1 MKISA
6 IVIGCIGA
14 LAIMSLDS
22 SNVLPIIVA
31 CGCLVYEVFFVC
43 VNWDNWM
50 RKWNAEGY
58 WDYEPEDLGEIEDLW
73 GRADIVEWDKRW
85 NKK

>member
-22 SNVLPIIVA
+22 NNVLPIIVA

-43 VNWDNWM
+43 VNWDSWM
-50 RKWNAEGY
+50 RKWNAEGFWGY
-58 WDYEPEDLGEIEDLW
+58 GEDYIEDPW
-73 GRADIVEWDKRW
+73 ERADIVKWDKKW